1 MTGFVCALPLISA
14 LFAACTPPPPFATG
28 YVEGDYVLVAP
39 VATAQIGRLAVARG
53 DRVEAG
59 ALLVE
64 MERRDAEIALAEATA
79 ALAQAES
86 QLANLREGRRPEEIR
101 VIEATLASARAQAD
115 EADRAAARLRS
126 LAERGATTATQ
137 ADDAA
142 TAATVAH
149 ARVAE
154 AEATLAVARLPAR
167 PQEIA
172 AAEAAVDGAKAARA
186 SAEWNLGQRRL
197 TAPAAGTVNDVI
209 RTPGELAGPSAPV
222 LSFLPEGAVKLRL
235 YVPEPSIAVI
245 RQGSRLAVRCDGCAE
260 GLGATVTYVS
270 DAPEFTPPVIYSLEN
285 RQKLVYLIE
294 ARPDDAPGLKPG
306 QIVDVALPGTAE

>member
-1 MTGFVCALPLISA
+1 MTAFICTVPLLSA
-14 LFAACTPPPPFATG
+14 LFTVCAPPPPFATG
-28 YVEGDYVLVAP
+28 YVEGEYVLIAP
-39 VATAQIGRLAVARG
+39 VATAQIEALNVARG

-59 ALLVE
+59 AVLAE
-64 MERRDAEIALAEATA
+64 MERRDAEIALAEARA

-101 VIEATLASARAQAD
+101 VIEATLASARAQEE
-115 EADRAAARLRS
+115 EADRAADRLRN
-126 LAERGATTATQ
+126 LAQRGAATATQ

-142 TAATVAH
+142 TAATVAR

-154 AEATLAVARLPAR
+154 AEANLAVARLPAR

-172 AAEAAVDGAKAARA
+172 AAEAAVKGATAARA
-186 SAEWNLGQRRL
+186 RAEWNLSKRRL
-197 TAPAAGTVNDVI
+197 IAPAAGTVFDVI

-222 LSFLPEGAVKLRL
+222 LSMLPDGAVKLRL
-235 YVPEPSIAVI
+235 YVPEAQIAAI
-245 RQGSRLAVRCDGCAE
+245 SQGSTLAVNCDGCAP
-260 GLGATVTYVS
+260 GLSANVTFIS

-294 ARPDDAPGLKPG
+294 ATPEDAPGLKPG
-306 QIVDVALPGTAE
+306 QIVDVRLPGAEG